1 MRGFFFNSKLKI
13 RSHKKSNLIHEQCYW
28 SHLMTT
34 PHLEGLAHMETII
47 GFLGVCLVKLWRD
60 VIFTKMDV
68 KSGS

>member
-1 MRGFFFNSKLKI
+1 
-13 RSHKKSNLIHEQCYW
+13 
-28 SHLMTT
+28 MTT